1 MLNNFLMNMT
11 NDNQFNAVSG
21 GNANEAIVQ
30 QANQIL
36 TDNRREDASISDMSI
51 KVRKSKSML
60 TLNNSTQFQTNTRS
74 RKVINDSISI
84 VSDVDSEHSRGSF
97 TKKLQQIEKQI
108 NKGDLS
114 KREKRLLQNRKSALK
129 CRLKK

>member
-1 MLNNFLMNMT
+1 MNMT

-97 TKKLQQIEKQI
+97 TKKL
-108 NKGDLS
+108 
-114 KREKRLLQNRKSALK
+114 
-129 CRLKK
+129 